1 MKKFVAFLLTLLMA
15 ISLVACAG
23 NNESAETSSPDAA
36 SSVSEETSV
45 PESETA
51 QPGETE
57 ETEPAPAPETDT
69 ETEGAKILVAYFSAT
84 NTTEGVA
91 GHIANGLNADLYE
104 IAPEEPYTDADLNYN
119 DDNSRSTL
127 EMNDSSA
134 RPAISGS
141 VENMEQYD
149 IVFIGYPI
157 WWGDAPRIVSTFMES
172 YDFSG
177 KTIVPFC
184 TSGGS
189 GIGSSDSNLEQLTSG
204 ATWLE
209 GRRLNGSDSQDTVME
224 WVNSLGLDVLTQ

>member
-1 MKKFVAFLLTLLMA
+1 MKKFAAFLLTLLMA

-36 SSVSEETSV
+36 SSVSEGTSV

-57 ETEPAPAPETDT
+57 ETEPAPETDT

-84 NTTEGVA
+84 NTIEGVA
-91 GHIANGLNADLYE
+91 GHISNGLNADLYE
-104 IAPEEPYTDADLNYN
+104 IVPEEPYTDADLNYN

-149 IVFIGYPI
+149 IVFIGYPKLYPVI
-157 WWGDAPRIVSTFMES
+157 
-172 YDFSG
+172 
-177 KTIVPFC
+177 
-184 TSGGS
+184 
-189 GIGSSDSNLEQLTSG
+189 
-204 ATWLE
+204 
-209 GRRLNGSDSQDTVME
+209 
-224 WVNSLGLDVLTQ
+224 